1 MIDTKV
7 IDSKEK
13 KFYVRLII
21 TLILFY
27 ITGTMF
33 YKAISP
39 FHNCIRSDS
48 PLLLCSKNAKW

>member
-27 ITGTMF
+27 LTGSMF

-39 FHNCIRSDS
+39 FHNCIRAEES
-48 PLLLCSKNAKW
+48 LLKCSKSAKW

>member
-13 KFYVRLII
+13 KYYVRLII

-27 ITGTMF
+27 LTGSMF

-39 FHNCIRSDS
+39 FHNCIRAGEPTLD
-48 PLLLCSKNAKW
+48 CSKNTRW

>member
-21 TLILFY
+21 SLILFY
-27 ITGTMF
+27 VTGSMF

-39 FHNCIRSDS
+39 FHNCIRAEE
-48 PLLLCSKNAKW
+48 PILECSKSAKW

>member
-21 TLILFY
+21 SLILFY
-27 ITGTMF
+27 VTVSMF

-39 FHNCIRSDS
+39 FHNCIR
-48 PLLLCSKNAKW
+48 A

>member
-27 ITGTMF
+27 ITASMF

-39 FHNCIRSDS
+39 FHNCIRAEE
-48 PLLLCSKNAKW
+48 PLLKCSESAKW

>member
-1 MIDTKV
+1 MINTAV

-21 TLILFY
+21 SLILFY
-27 ITGTMF
+27 VIGSMF

-39 FHNCIRSDS
+39 FHNCIRAEE
-48 PLLLCSKNAKW
+48 PILTCSKSAKW